1 MSPSN
6 RIQIRINY
14 RRVYNYTSIQNNMY
28 LYIIHVVHRPD
39 AMHTYRVINK
49 QIYDI
54 VTYLYIMI
62 HVNESFRFYL
72 PNFAINIVF
81 TSRVRHTYLYWGIK
95 YIGAAI
101 IRFHRLYIY
110 YYIHL
115 LFSFIY
121 FSFGV
126 QGKWKGSCGIIDR
139 TKSWCGTSE
148 PIIIRSSTRY
158 KSDIM
163 TKWASLPER

>member
-1 MSPSN
+1 
-6 RIQIRINY
+6 
-14 RRVYNYTSIQNNMY
+14 MY
-28 LYIIHVVHRPD
+28 LYTSYMSYIGQVLYAHISS
-39 AMHTYRVINK
+39 NK
-49 QIYDI
+49 YTNIRHGYL
-54 VTYLYIMI
+54 YLYIMI
-62 HVNESFRFYL
+62 YANGSFRFYL

-81 TSRVRHTYLYWGIK
+81 TSRVRHSYLFWGIK
-95 YIGAAI
+95 HIGTAI
-101 IRFHRLYIY
+101 IRFRWLLYIY
-110 YYIHL
+110 IYYIHL